1 MIMTCELCGSD
12 FLTEA
17 DPHVIRPTPRGYLHY
32 CSCMIIGHDQI
43 SGIDKL
49 QAENIELK
57 KKAQMNIHNS
67 AFNGLLAENKKLRE
81 VLEFYAESDKYL
93 LIEDR
98 DKSDIEL
105 DSGNFA
111 REALK
116 ELEK

>member
-17 DPHVIRPTPRGYLHY
+17 DPHVIRPTSRGYLHY

-67 AFNGLLAENKKLRE
+67 AFNGLLAENKRL
-81 VLEFYAESDKYL
+81 
-93 LIEDR
+93 
-98 DKSDIEL
+98 
-105 DSGNFA
+105 
-111 REALK
+111 REALESIQNNTDSSCIFNWAEEALKK
-116 ELEK
+116 E